1 MPILIKGSGGA
12 KPKLQSKTITPSTS
26 TRSYTPDSGYD
37 GFDKIT
43 ISARPSSVTPT
54 GGNATAAD
62 VRKGQTFY
70 SGGNF
75 LTGTMPDA
83 TLPVPSL
90 FSSFENGNTRLKII
104 ADYRPTAGY
113 VSSTNKVYLTKTLNI
128 PESSMAQSM
137 CEYRSGT
144 IYSGSPDSND
154 YYRFVIEGVS
164 GKTLKYAIITQSQ
177 SGAQTPSAESFVTSI
192 YVDRSA
198 ETVHVTISDYDH
210 SYAVFMYTQDYT
222 PAYPADIGCWDYG
235 DGGYCVEIKG
245 VGVYYAYNC
254 LAVYQ

>member
-70 SGGNF
+70 SGGNR

-90 FSSFENGNTRLKII
+90 FSSFENDNTRLKII

-128 PESSMAQSM
+128 PESSMTQSM
-137 CEYRSGT
+137 CEYRNGT
-144 IYSGSPDSND
+144 INTGTPDIND
-154 YYRFVIEGVS
+154 FYTYEIEAVS
-164 GKTLKYAIITQSQ
+164 GKTLKYAIITQS
-177 SGAQTPSAESFVTSI
+177 TEYHTNIEEHYMTSI
-192 YVDRSA
+192 YVDCST
-198 ETVHVTISDYDH
+198 ETAYVTINTYEH
-210 SYAVFMYTQDYT
+210 SHNVSIYTQDST
-222 PAYPADIGCWDYG
+222 PYGGDIRYWNYSNGSCAIG
-235 DGGYCVEIKG
+235 IKG
-245 VGVYYAYNC
+245 VGVYSTYHY